1 MQIIPLTKFRN
12 ELPKFKRQ
20 AQLYGLTLAVSYY
33 GEIVGYLVPLAL
45 ANKLEASGAMTRGM
59 EDISLKNFRTDL
71 LECWEKLQVD
81 LDCFYLTAHS
91 CQVAAFVSPRFKDKI
106 EVSKVA

>member
-45 ANKLEASGAMTRGM
+45 ANKLDASGAMTRGM

-106 EVSKVA
+106 EVSEAA